1 MLLPEVS
8 RMVYEDFMPRI
19 GLSLFMEFGVGLER
33 QLTGHAS
40 AAGRGHIRLAA

>member
-19 GLSLFMEFGVGLER
+19 GLSLFMEFGVGLD
-33 QLTGHAS
+33 AS
-40 AAGRGHIRLAA
+40 